1 MWLKKKKFPF
11 GFFVLETKGHIDIKH
26 ETETKKKESLVK
38 NIEKKKKK
46 KSGFLNRF
54 DFSYTGTDTVNQ
66 AGKITFGLIKNA
78 SKEINNVAQQR
89 MNQIIRQGRKEVE
102 RVLPKIFREPLRIF
116 IKHLSNC

>member
-1 MWLKKKKFPF
+1 MRRRQRRKRASSKISK
-11 GFFVLETKGHIDIKH
+11 
-26 ETETKKKESLVK
+26 
-38 NIEKKKKK
+38 KKKKK

-102 RVLPKIFREPLRIF
+102 RVLPKILREPLRIF